1 MVSQYIMCSVAQR
14 NSCRLHVLAGYGEK
28 QVAAAFWNGEMERE
42 LRDLGR
48 LDFFGLMKE
57 DEDREKV
64 MIEIDKVRA
73 KSVYDHPSED
83 CSDACKEG
91 GEKIFFL

>member
-1 MVSQYIMCSVAQR
+1 
-14 NSCRLHVLAGYGEK
+14 
-28 QVAAAFWNGEMERE
+28 MERE
-42 LRDLGR
+42 LRDLGW
-48 LDFFGLMKE
+48 LDFFRLIKE

-83 CSDACKEG
+83 CSDACKEH
-91 GEKIFFL
+91 GEKISFPASNKCILYIMAWLS

>member
-1 MVSQYIMCSVAQR
+1 
-14 NSCRLHVLAGYGEK
+14 
-28 QVAAAFWNGEMERE
+28 MERE

-48 LDFFGLMKE
+48 LDVFGLMKE

-64 MIEIDKVRA
+64 MIEIDKLRA

-83 CSDACKEG
+83 CLDTCKERG
-91 GEKIFFL
+91 GKTFFPASNKCILNVYYST

>member
-1 MVSQYIMCSVAQR
+1 
-14 NSCRLHVLAGYGEK
+14 
-28 QVAAAFWNGEMERE
+28 MERE

-64 MIEIDKVRA
+64 MIEIGKVHA
-73 KSVYDHPSED
+73 KSMYDHPSED
-83 CSDACKEG
+83 CSDTCKER
-91 GEKIFFL
+91 GENFFSC